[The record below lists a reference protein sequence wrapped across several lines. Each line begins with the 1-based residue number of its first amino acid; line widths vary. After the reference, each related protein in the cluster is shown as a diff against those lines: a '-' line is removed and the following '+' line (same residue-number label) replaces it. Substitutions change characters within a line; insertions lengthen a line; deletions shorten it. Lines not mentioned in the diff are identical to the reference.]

1 MALVDTGL
9 VVRYYLDE
17 AVDGTGPTLVNDA
30 GPNNIDLTI
39 NYGSGNLDYT
49 EVSGNRGLESISTT
63 GVQRADYTITS
74 SDALDTALTGGKKFT
89 LEVVVRVDAW
99 TVNGSRIFGIN
110 ATAGENGS
118 LIVRRGGSDNIS
130 VTFNDAAQGD
140 IDAVSS
146 RTVIHA
152 VIDSTK
158 TANSRI
164 QYSIN
169 GGTLTD
175 LSNTVGLDE
184 TLASVVGQKFT
195 MFNREN
201 VGTYDRSFDG
211 ELFYAA
217 MYNVAFSQT
226 DIDTNYAILTAD
238 DDTPAGAADTY
249 LMAARRHTF
258 VNTVNY

>member
-1 MALVDTGL
+1 M

-63 GVQRADYTITS
+63 GVQRADYTSTS

-99 TVNGSRIFGIN
+99 TTNGSRIFGIN
-110 ATAGENGS
+110 GTAGDIGS
-118 LIVRRGGSDNIS
+118 LIVRRGGTNNIS
-130 VTFNDAAQGD
+130 VAFNDAIQGD
-140 IDAVSS
+140 IDAVAS
-146 RTVIHA
+146 RTVIHV

-158 TANSRI
+158 SLDGSRV
-164 QYSIN
+164 QYSVN

-175 LSNTVGLDE
+175 LSNTVVLDE
-184 TLASVVGQKFT
+184 TLAAIVGEKLT
-195 MFNREN
+195 MFNREDT
-201 VGTYDRSFDG
+201 GAYDRSFDG

-238 DDTPAGAADTY
+238 DDTPAGAA
-249 LMAARRHTF
+249 AAPDLF
-258 VNTVNY
+258 VNSSGMRW